1 MLNFKNIGIDNIF
14 NLIENNIKYYYNC
27 YYSYTD
33 NRFNFTFIFVYPMEI
48 PRRLIFEI
56 NILRVSPVKKLKAPH
71 TETCEPG
78 KESFTYYVI
87 SAEGGGGFQ
96 MIINYVSVILIR

>member
-27 YYSYTD
+27 YSYTV
-33 NRFNFTFIFVYPMEI
+33 NRFNFTFIFAYPMEI

-56 NILRVSPVKKLKAPH
+56 NILRVSPVKKLRAPH
-71 TETCEPG
+71 TETCVPG
-78 KESFTYYVI
+78 IVKSEIARSNT
-87 SAEGGGGFQ
+87 
-96 MIINYVSVILIR
+96 NCSVKKLKGPGLAWPSSTS